1 MSLNE
6 TPAVT
11 ESAYDTRA
19 DEVSALLVGAIDLHC
34 HSGPAA
40 MPRVLDH
47 HEAMM
52 DCAAAGFRA
61 LLYKDHY
68 YLGVPHAIILEK
80 LFPDTGVRLFS
91 GLVLNNAN
99 GGINPHAV
107 DHAASIGAKII
118 WMPTISAE
126 NHIAQTTGQAKTFPK
141 TKRKMLDPV
150 PLSALDANGAV
161 SDATK
166 ACLDIIAE
174 ANIILAGGHLPA
186 RELHQVFDE
195 AKRRGVKKMLVNHPT
210 YVVGCND
217 EDIRQMVAAGVY
229 MEHSICMFA
238 DGKAKKFSADDL
250 AHLIKVAGVD
260 RTILSSDLGL
270 LDNPR
275 PVDGFRQIVRMLLDL
290 QFSKTDIR
298 QLISINAAGLL
309 DLDVKQPDYLNRH

>member
-1 MSLNE
+1 MSVNA
-6 TPAVT
+6 TSPVPGAVRD
-11 ESAYDTRA
+11 SRA
-19 DEVSALLVGAIDLHC
+19 DEVAALLVGAVDLHC

-68 YLGVPHAIILEK
+68 YLGVPHALILEK

-118 WMPTISAE
+118 WMPTVSAE
-126 NHIAQTTGQAKTFPK
+126 NHIAQLTGQGKTFPK
-141 TKRKMLDPV
+141 TKRKMLDPI

-161 SDATK
+161 SDAAK

-186 RELHQVFDE
+186 
-195 AKRRGVKKMLVNHPT
+195 AN
-210 YVVGCND
+210 C
-217 EDIRQMVAAGVY
+217 
-229 MEHSICMFA
+229 ICCLT
-238 DGKAKKFSADDL
+238 KP
-250 AHLIKVAGVD
+250 
-260 RTILSSDLGL
+260 SDA
-270 LDNPR
+270 
-275 PVDGFRQIVRMLLDL
+275 V
-290 QFSKTDIR
+290 
-298 QLISINAAGLL
+298 
-309 DLDVKQPDYLNRH
+309 

>member
-1 MSLNE
+1 MSA
-6 TPAVT
+6 TAISAAP
-11 ESAYDTRA
+11 ESVHDSRA
-19 DEVSALLVGAIDLHC
+19 DEVAALLVGAVDLHC

-68 YLGVPHAIILEK
+68 YLGVPHALILEK
-80 LFPDTGVRLFS
+80 LFPQTGVRLFS

-118 WMPTISAE
+118 WMPTVSAE
-126 NHIAQTTGQAKTFPK
+126 NHIAQLTGQGKTFPK
-141 TKRKMLDPV
+141 TKRKMLDPI

-161 SDATK
+161 SDAAK

-186 RELHQVFDE
+186 SELHLLFDE
-195 AKRRGVKKMLVNHPT
+195 AKRRGVQKMLVNHPT
-210 YVVGCND
+210 YLIGCAD
-217 EDIRQMVAAGVY
+217 ADIRSLVAAGAY

-238 DGKAKKFSADDL
+238 NGKSKKFDAGEL
-250 AHLIKVAGVD
+250 AHLIDVAGVD

-275 PVDGFRQIVRMLLDL
+275 PVEGFRQIVRMLLDL
-290 QFSKTDIR
+290 QFSAADIR
-298 QLISINAAGLL
+298 TLISSNAAGLL
-309 DLDVKQPDYLNRH
+309 DLDGN

>member
-1 MSLNE
+1 MSVRE
-6 TPAVT
+6 TAAVPD
-11 ESAYDTRA
+11 SRA
-19 DEVSALLVGAIDLHC
+19 EEVAALLVGAVDLHC
-34 HSGPAA
+34 HCGPAA

-68 YLGVPHAIILEK
+68 YLGVPHAVILEK
-80 LFPDTGVRLFS
+80 LFPDSGVRLFS

-118 WMPTISAE
+118 WMPTVSAE
-126 NHIAQTTGQAKTFPK
+126 NHIAQLTGQGKTFPK
-141 TKRKMLDPV
+141 TKRKMLDPI
-150 PLSALDANGAV
+150 PLTALDANGAI
-161 SDATK
+161 SDAAK

-186 RELHQVFDE
+186 RELHLLFDE

-210 YVVGCND
+210 YLVGCTD
-217 EDIRQMVAAGVY
+217 TDIRSLVGLGAY

-238 DGKAKKFSADDL
+238 DGKSKKFDAGEL
-250 AHLIKVAGVD
+250 AHLIDVAGVN

-275 PVDGFRQIVRMLLDL
+275 PVEGFRQIVRMLLDL
-290 QFSKTDIR
+290 QFSPTDIR
-298 QLISINAAGLL
+298 TLISTNAAGLL
-309 DLDVKQPDYLNRH
+309 DLDVN

>member
-1 MSLNE
+1 M
-6 TPAVT
+6 PAHATSVRPN
-11 ESAYDTRA
+11 SVPDNRA
-19 DEVSALLVGAIDLHC
+19 DEVAALLVGAVDLHC

-68 YLGVPHAIILEK
+68 YLGVPHALILEK

-118 WMPTISAE
+118 WMPTVSAE
-126 NHIAQTTGQAKTFPK
+126 NHIAQLTGQGKTFPK
-141 TKRKMLDPV
+141 TKRKMLDPI
-150 PLSALDANGAV
+150 PLSALDSNGAV
-161 SDATK
+161 CDAAK
-166 ACLDIIAE
+166 ACLDIIAQ

-186 RELHQVFDE
+186 RELHLLFDE
-195 AKRRGVKKMLVNHPT
+195 AKRRGVQKMLVNHPT
-210 YVVGCND
+210 YLVGCTD
-217 EDIRQMVAAGVY
+217 ADIRSLVGAGVY

-238 DGKAKKFSADDL
+238 DGKSKKFAAGEL
-250 AHLIKVAGVD
+250 AHLIDVAGVE

-275 PVDGFRQIVRMLLDL
+275 PVEGFRQIVRMLLDL
-290 QFSKTDIR
+290 QFSAADIR
-298 QLISINAAGLL
+298 TLISTNAAGLL
-309 DLDVKQPDYLNRH
+309 DLDVN

>member
-1 MSLNE
+1 M
-6 TPAVT
+6 PASQSPIATDPVR
-11 ESAYDTRA
+11 DNRA
-19 DEVSALLVGAIDLHC
+19 DEVSELLVGAVDLHC

-52 DCAAAGFRA
+52 DCAAAGFKA

-68 YLGVPHAIILEK
+68 YLGVPHAVILEK

-91 GLVLNNAN
+91 GLALNNAN

-107 DHAASIGAKII
+107 DHAVSIGAKII

-126 NHIAQTTGQAKTFPK
+126 NHIAQLKGQGKTFPK
-141 TKRKMLDPV
+141 TKRKMLDPI
-150 PLSALDANGAV
+150 PLSAVDDSGSI

-166 ACLDIIAE
+166 SCLDIIAE
-174 ANIILAGGHLPA
+174 ADIILAGGHLPA
-186 RELHQVFDE
+186 SELHLLFDE
-195 AKRRGVKKMLVNHPT
+195 ARRRGVKKMLVNHPT
-210 YVVGCND
+210 YVVGCTD
-217 EDIRQMVAAGVY
+217 DDIRSLVAAGAY
-229 MEHSICMFA
+229 IEHSICMFA
-238 DGKAKKFSADDL
+238 DGKANKFSPNEL
-250 AHLIKVAGVD
+250 VRLITVAGVD

-290 QFSKTDIR
+290 QFSHSDIR
-298 QLISINAAGLL
+298 QLVSSNAAGLL
-309 DLDVKQPDYLNRH
+309 NIEYL